1 MLPALFAPTIHQTC
15 QEKIGIIVAS
25 DTNLKCKQL
34 MLYFIFFRRITKS
47 RVSIVNKWRRRD
59 WPIILVIE
67 SIPG

>member
-34 MLYFIFFRRITKS
+34 MSYPSFS
-47 RVSIVNKWRRRD
+47 S
-59 WPIILVIE
+59 E
-67 SIPG
+67 E